1 MKRIFCSLGSD
12 PFNTIIPEVIHQQ
25 GLERVSEASAADIVI
40 SDDRNLVERSLADD
54 VAKVGIFCLPG
65 RPAPGSRFPARAA
78 VLSFTGCQRK
88 LRRNATALLTMAP
101 TR

>member
-25 GLERVSEASAADIVI
+25 GLERVPEASAADIVI
-40 SDDRNLVERSLADD
+40 SDDRDLVECSLAAD
-54 VAKVGIFCLPG
+54 VAKMGIFCLSG
-65 RPAPGSRFPARAA
+65 RPSPGSRFPTRTA
-78 VLSFTGCQRK
+78 VLSFTGCHKK
-88 LRRNATALLTMAP
+88 LRRNATALLTPAS